1 MIEKHIQILNTNP
14 FFCGLIF
21 QSFYKGYEKKTC
33 ALLLHYLVLPIILFN
48 DTRQI
53 LIGITKREDFN
64 KFVNEN
70 KLTFIDLQTKIW
82 NMKTITNLT
91 LIYLQ
96 NHEKIKL
103 KSDVE
108 IFQNISY
115 EKYSED
121 LKIYLRSAYYL
132 GYLLTNKE
140 TQQVFKT
147 LNVIP

>member
-1 MIEKHIQILNTNP
+1 MIEKHIQILNANP

-21 QSFYKGYEKKTC
+21 QSFYKGYEKENC
-33 ALLLHYLVLPIILFN
+33 PLLLHYLVLPIILFN

-53 LIGITKREDFN
+53 LTEITKREDFN

-82 NMKTITNLT
+82 NMQSITNST
-91 LIYLQ
+91 LIYLH

-108 IFQNISY
+108 ILQNLSY
-115 EKYSED
+115 EKYFDD

-132 GYLLTNKE
+132 GYLLKNEE
-140 TQQVFKT
+140 TQQIFKT